1 MASCGACIYPPV
13 QCTPNLYTISQS
25 HLLSSPITSSSHTKW
40 VARHFPALRQSRFCI
55 RRDKLVLRRWRI
67 ECSAADAASSS
78 AGASDES
85 PYQVLG
91 VSPLE
96 KFDTIKATYRRKHK
110 DAERQGNEAAMARF
124 DQAYD
129 RIMMTQL
136 SNRKQGLTFGS
147 FEVSKEIKYAD
158 KRSWFPWGPKVAQLG
173 QKEVLMN
180 LAISAFFSIWM
191 VSAGEA
197 EWKPLQFLI
206 FSYMF
211 RIFNK
216 LKEYEPAS
224 SSISSEDEDGSRRTK
239 SGKRLLRTL
248 GLVFGCVGLA
258 SLAFTGTLN
267 MYELLGQY
275 IPRSFLGAQE
285 LFVTVVSAVAL
296 FIIGSFFR

>member
-1 MASCGACIYPPV
+1 
-13 QCTPNLYTISQS
+13 
-25 HLLSSPITSSSHTKW
+25 
-40 VARHFPALRQSRFCI
+40 
-55 RRDKLVLRRWRI
+55 
-67 ECSAADAASSS
+67 
-78 AGASDES
+78 
-85 PYQVLG
+85 
-91 VSPLE
+91 
-96 KFDTIKATYRRKHK
+96 
-110 DAERQGNEAAMARF
+110 
-124 DQAYD
+124 
-129 RIMMTQL
+129 MMTQL

-173 QKEVLMN
+173 QKEVLIN

-258 SLAFTGTLN
+258 SLVGHT
-267 MYELLGQY
+267 
-275 IPRSFLGAQE
+275 ISFLNLA
-285 LFVTVVSAVAL
+285 S
-296 FIIGSFFR
+296 SH